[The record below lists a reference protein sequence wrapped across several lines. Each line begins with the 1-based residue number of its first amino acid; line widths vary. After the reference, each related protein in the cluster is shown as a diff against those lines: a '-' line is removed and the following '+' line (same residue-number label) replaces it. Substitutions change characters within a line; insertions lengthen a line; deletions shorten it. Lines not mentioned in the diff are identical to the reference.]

1 MPPIEAKVRLKAVS
15 KKEFDFDDE
24 TMSEL
29 ESKAKEL
36 RNDGF
41 KEIGFFEDQESE
53 DPLIVSQNEKGIFAV
68 IKNLSEKVIVEYCA
82 YGKNKCAYFY
92 TPNPVFPEVDNDSS
106 KVRIIQDDSPS
117 DILPALSR
125 YEPFQ
130 PLGVRHFIPLYE
142 KIFSSCIE
150 LRLSNRDM
158 KKMVGDWMK
167 FQELEPLNDE
177 DMDHIYTMLGELF
190 NELISKVIADKVR
203 VSLSYDEDNWSR
215 IKDDLLILHRYVKF
229 EDLLDY
235 FDDELVEELIEQ
247 FEEQKMSV
255 AQIFKATNQRLTR
268 EQQYTYLTGVS
279 RPIPAE
285 VYLKTISLESIDSD
299 VAETKPGPGVKRFLY
314 QSLSPD
320 NDIVKGSLVA
330 AGVADARS
338 QLQRLGHRDIR
349 ILSSNHDFFKIDDLD
364 MELFPDQLVDAHK
377 DAILLSVF
385 KIVLGNWVIWAPFA
399 IWAAYV
405 VYNGKPYGWPDWAG
419 ISFAAISFIWAFSK
433 ALPAVVF
440 EEINEARSWG
450 RPEKAQMYLRL
461 WRRIGGMKQ
470 IGKVAFEMQEATI
483 LAEMGQMQR
492 AITLLETHR
501 DDLDTLSYLA
511 YKSQIH
517 NAGRDYPESI
527 KANVKMVQEDPENM
541 ELKVDLALALLR
553 HTKRVKEA
561 EELLTGLHQH
571 NCSELFV
578 NGLHFAQGLLHG
590 RQGHTSQAVKKLQ
603 QALSGFADFTS
614 PISSALQAEISGYIA
629 VFLHQ
634 AGEKEK
640 SGEIWQRVSPRL
652 IALKADHVLSLYQG
666 RNS

>member
-1 MPPIEAKVRLKAVS
+1 
-15 KKEFDFDDE
+15 
-24 TMSEL
+24 
-29 ESKAKEL
+29 
-36 RNDGF
+36 
-41 KEIGFFEDQESE
+41 
-53 DPLIVSQNEKGIFAV
+53 
-68 IKNLSEKVIVEYCA
+68 
-82 YGKNKCAYFY
+82 
-92 TPNPVFPEVDNDSS
+92 
-106 KVRIIQDDSPS
+106 
-117 DILPALSR
+117 
-125 YEPFQ
+125 
-130 PLGVRHFIPLYE
+130 
-142 KIFSSCIE
+142 
-150 LRLSNRDM
+150 
-158 KKMVGDWMK
+158 
-167 FQELEPLNDE
+167 
-177 DMDHIYTMLGELF
+177 
-190 NELISKVIADKVR
+190 
-203 VSLSYDEDNWSR
+203 
-215 IKDDLLILHRYVKF
+215 
-229 EDLLDY
+229 
-235 FDDELVEELIEQ
+235 
-247 FEEQKMSV
+247 
-255 AQIFKATNQRLTR
+255 
-268 EQQYTYLTGVS
+268 
-279 RPIPAE
+279 
-285 VYLKTISLESIDSD
+285 
-299 VAETKPGPGVKRFLY
+299 
-314 QSLSPD
+314 
-320 NDIVKGSLVA
+320 
-330 AGVADARS
+330 
-338 QLQRLGHRDIR
+338 
-349 ILSSNHDFFKIDDLD
+349 
-364 MELFPDQLVDAHK
+364 
-377 DAILLSVF
+377 
-385 KIVLGNWVIWAPFA
+385 
-399 IWAAYV
+399 
-405 VYNGKPYGWPDWAG
+405 
-419 ISFAAISFIWAFSK
+419 
-433 ALPAVVF
+433 
-440 EEINEARSWG
+440 
-450 RPEKAQMYLRL
+450 
-461 WRRIGGMKQ
+461 MKQ